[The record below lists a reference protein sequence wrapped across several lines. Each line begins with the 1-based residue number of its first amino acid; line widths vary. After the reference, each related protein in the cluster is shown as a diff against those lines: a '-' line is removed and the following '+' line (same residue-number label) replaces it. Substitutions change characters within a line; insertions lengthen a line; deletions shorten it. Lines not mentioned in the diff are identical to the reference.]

1 MSRYDETLVE
11 HPPRQSTIV
20 AYVSELRPTMKMSP
34 FQLVCSLVLAVIGPS
49 VMAQGFPAKPVRLI
63 VPFPAG
69 GAVDTVA
76 RLVGQKL
83 GGVWNQQVLVENRAG
98 AGGNIGADAVAKA
111 AADGYT
117 LLITTNGLAISP
129 SLYRKLPFDPV
140 KDFAAVTQ
148 LTASYLALAVN
159 PKLGAQTVREL
170 VELAKAKPGSI
181 SYGSTGLGVAPH
193 LVMELFKAAT
203 GTDMLHVPYK
213 GDAQVGPALVSGE
226 VQAAFLPPSAIV
238 GHVKAGRLRALA
250 VTSGGRASALPEVP
264 SIIEAGFPKAEY
276 AGWLGVLA
284 PAQTPRE
291 TIQRIQRDI
300 AAVLAQQDMKDRL
313 PTLGYEPVGT
323 TPEQFDT
330 RFKAD
335 VAVFAKLIQDTR
347 IPMQE

>member
-1 MSRYDETLVE
+1 M
-11 HPPRQSTIV
+11 HKN
-20 AYVSELRPTMKMSP
+20 ALRLILPA
-34 FQLVCSLVLAVIGPS
+34 LAVALANPFA
-49 VMAQGFPAKPVRLI
+49 VAQSFPTKPVRLI

-83 GGVWNQQVLVENRAG
+83 SLVWGQQVLVENRVG

-111 AADGYT
+111 APDGYT
-117 LLITTNGLAISP
+117 LLITTNGIAISP
-129 SLYRKLPFDPV
+129 SLYKKLPFDPI
-140 KDFAAVTQ
+140 KDFTPVTQ

-159 PKLGAQTVREL
+159 PQLGAQSVKEL
-170 VELAKAKPGSI
+170 VELAKAKPGVI
-181 SYGSTGLGVAPH
+181 SYGSTGVGVAPH

-250 VTSGGRASALPEVP
+250 VTSATRATALPDVP
-264 SIIEAGFPKAEY
+264 SIVEAGFPKAEY

-284 PAQTPRE
+284 PANAPRD
-291 TIQRIQRDI
+291 TINRIQRDI
-300 AAVLAQQDMKDRL
+300 AAVLSQQEMKERL
-313 PTLGYEPVGT
+313 PPLGYEPVAST
-323 TPEQFDT
+323 ADQFDARYKT
-330 RFKAD
+330 DIA
-335 VAVFAKLIQDTR
+335 AFAKLIQDAR